1 MISRRKVLTFCQNE
15 ASSEKIWRRDI
26 CPQCSRLR
34 PTLYLVKKSIK
45 LTAHS
50 KHHVLIV
57 FYLWGGCQVCPIGG
71 LLMGKMSRQLKIKLF
86 NSTFQV
92 VGNPRLVCLT
102 LWKIITLGLHFK
114 MSTEVK
120 VADWDK
126 SDFLTTPPIFFSLW
140 RSPAFV
146 PTKISIL
153 VLKTFLRVG
162 DGLWPDFWAWEKRE
176 LLKYGLCKQEPP

>member
-1 MISRRKVLTFCQNE
+1 MRLDGWMSFQRTKQSKGLGSEPSKTIMISRRKVLAPRHLSTMHSAPNNTLPSQKINE
-15 ASSEKIWRRDI
+15 ASCLHSIVPLRAVRLAYRRHVSGKI
-26 CPQCSRLR
+26 
-34 PTLYLVKKSIK
+34 T
-45 LTAHS
+45 
-50 KHHVLIV
+50 
-57 FYLWGGCQVCPIGG
+57 
-71 LLMGKMSRQLKIKLF
+71 RQLKIKLF

-92 VGNPRLVCLT
+92 VGNSRLVCLT

-153 VLKTFLRVG
+153 VLKTFQR
-162 DGLWPDFWAWEKRE
+162 
-176 LLKYGLCKQEPP
+176 